1 MQEAFGGYAADFFFF
16 FFELKKNI
24 YFTEVLSSSALNRI
38 MLMCLVLHLIT
49 RFLHTSA
56 QNTYV
61 GSSCFSWPLWMS
73 MASPR
78 CDHTIYDSRDS

>member
-1 MQEAFGGYAADFFFF
+1 MQEAFGGYVAFLFFF

-24 YFTEVLSSSALNRI
+24 YVTEVLSSSSLNRI
-38 MLMCLVLHLIT
+38 MLMYLILLLIT

-61 GSSCFSWPLWMS
+61 GSSCFWWPLWMS
-73 MASPR
+73 TASPR
-78 CDHTIYDSRDS
+78 CDHTICDSRDS